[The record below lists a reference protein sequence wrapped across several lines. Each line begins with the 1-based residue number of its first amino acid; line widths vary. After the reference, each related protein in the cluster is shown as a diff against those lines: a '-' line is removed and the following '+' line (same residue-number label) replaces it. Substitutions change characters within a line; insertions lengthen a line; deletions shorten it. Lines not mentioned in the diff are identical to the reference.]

1 MLMALIQRLIFLL
14 INNLELGIFE
24 FLESHGIF
32 ALIITITN
40 QFCRVI
46 IHTYELQLMSLQL
59 QNCSFWKIIF
69 QHCITLQFEVILVL
83 HAESQIINL
92 ILTSFLSIAWVW
104 NP

>member
-59 QNCSFWKIIF
+59 QNCSF
-69 QHCITLQFEVILVL
+69 
-83 HAESQIINL
+83 
-92 ILTSFLSIAWVW
+92 
-104 NP
+104 